1 VGKGGEEI
9 KVKIFRGMA
18 SSEVQDDYHGGMAE
32 WRTAEGVSTEVPFS
46 NNEDYI
52 IADIVGGLRSGMT
65 YAGASTIRELQR
77 KLVYV
82 KITPAGKIESLPHR
96 TL

>member
-1 VGKGGEEI
+1 
-9 KVKIFRGMA
+9 MA

-46 NNEDYI
+46 HNEDAI

-65 YAGASTIRELQR
+65 YAGASTIKELQR

-82 KITPAGKIESLPHR
+82 KITPAGKACRTGPFSSHR
-96 TL
+96 A